1 MVKFL
6 FKSPSCP
13 SRVSFRF
20 LLLKQQRSKARTVS
34 PGSVSLS
41 RKRVAACSNACR
53 GKKGRKQ
60 YWAKLTYWSVRRYRR
75 TKAVRKWVA
84 VTSHPFFGSG
94 FCWPGSSSLPLIA
107 HAADDGTCMYT
118 HEPHARTYFWSGI
131 RKEHCETSPILATV
145 FSTTREG
152 WGEGVSC
159 SFFFPPSLF
168 LPLARAS
175 SCRGQK
181 IFVKRQTWSR
191 TKDLRYPSCS
201 SRIIYFSL

>member
-20 LLLKQQRSKARTVS
+20 LLLKQQRSKARR
-34 PGSVSLS
+34 LS
-41 RKRVAACSNACR
+41 RIGFAFK
-53 GKKGRKQ
+53 KKGSRVLKRMQGEKKGNNIEQNWLTEVWGGIGEQKQ
-60 YWAKLTYWSVRRYRR
+60 SGNESQWRRIHFLVPASVGPGPLLSRLSLTRRMMAHVCTHTNHTRALTFDLEFERNTVKPRR
-75 TKAVRKWVA
+75 SSRQFSRRRGRGGGK
-84 VTSHPFFGSG
+84 G
-94 FCWPGSSSLPLIA
+94 F
-107 HAADDGTCMYT
+107 
-118 HEPHARTYFWSGI
+118 
-131 RKEHCETSPILATV
+131 LAL
-145 FSTTREG
+145 
-152 WGEGVSC
+152 
-159 SFFFPPSLF
+159 FFFPPSLF